1 MLLGPYKHQIAHGTT
16 RGSLHHMDCDGTRVS
31 ACFSA
36 VILADLKARAVQAYG
51 GSRSSNAIPAL
62 TTTH

>member
-1 MLLGPYKHQIAHGTT
+1 MRTEDPEGPCFTWIVMAHA
-16 RGSLHHMDCDGTRVS
+16 S
-31 ACFSA
+31 ACFSV